1 MASFSSLNTAL
12 SAMRYQ
18 QVALDVASTNVA
30 NGGTDGYVR
39 RRVVGETV
47 GGGAVP
53 AVWSRTN
60 EVAAGVRASGIG
72 RMVDQYLDA
81 RGRTEHG
88 KQSYLDLQSEALAR
102 VETGLAEPGDN
113 GVAGALAAFRSTLH
127 DLVNSPGSDAAR
139 SQVLASANTVADAIR
154 LQSRNL
160 TDEAGD
166 QRSGLLATVQEVND
180 TATQLAATNKS
191 IAAASL
197 TAGDTASLLDE
208 RDRLSMKLAE
218 LTGGTA
224 TIRSDGGMDVDL
236 NGVALVTGASAN
248 QLQITAGVN
257 ADGTADGNPTAYAV
271 SGGGG
276 AVPGTL
282 GGEVGGISDLL
293 DRKLPDYLAGLNGIA
308 KKLADDINAQHVLGF
323 DAAGAPGGAT
333 FFAYTGPD
341 VAASLTV
348 AITDPKKIAASSKPA
363 DPATGMVLDTGNADR
378 LIDAITVDDDY
389 QRLVNGFGT
398 VVASTKRLATNQQAL
413 TSQVDSSREQL
424 AGVSLDEE
432 TVNMLSAQRAYEA
445 AARVMTT
452 VDSVLDTLINRTGVT
467 R

>member
-18 QVALDVASTNVA
+18 QVALDIASTNVA

-53 AVWSRTN
+53 AVWSRTT
-60 EVAAGVRASGIG
+60 EVAAGVRASAVD

-81 RGRTEHG
+81 RGRTEHA
-88 KQSYLDLQSEALAR
+88 KQSYIDLQSEALAR

-113 GVAGALAAFRSTLH
+113 GVAGALTAFRSTLH

-139 SQVLASANTVADAIR
+139 SQVLASANTLADAIR

-166 QRSGLLATVQEVND
+166 QRSALLATVQEVND

-191 IAAASL
+191 ISAASL

-208 RDRLSMKLAE
+208 RDRLAMKLSQ
-218 LTGGTA
+218 LSGGTA
-224 TIRSDGGMDVDL
+224 TIRSDGGMDVAL
-236 NGVALVTGASAN
+236 NGVALVTGSAAN

-257 ADGTADGNPTAYAV
+257 GDGTADGNPTAYAV
-271 SGGGG
+271 SGA
-276 AVPGTL
+276 AVTGTL
-282 GGEVGGISDLL
+282 GGEVGGISDLI
-293 DRKLPDYLAGLNGIA
+293 DHKLPDYLAGLNGIA
-308 KKLADDINAQHVLGF
+308 KQLADDVNAQHALGF
-323 DAAGAPGGAT
+323 DSAGAPGGAT
-333 FFAYTGPD
+333 FFDYTGPD

-348 AITDPKKIAASSKPA
+348 AITDPKKIAASGKPA

-398 VVASTKRLATNQQAL
+398 VVASTKRLAANQQAL

>member
-18 QVALDVASTNVA
+18 QVALDIASTNVA

-47 GGGAVP
+47 GAGPVP
-53 AVWSRTN
+53 ALWSRPT
-60 EVAAGVRASGIG
+60 EVGAGVRASSVD
-72 RMVDQYLDA
+72 RMVDRYLDA
-81 RGRTEHG
+81 RGRSEHA
-88 KQSYLDLQSEALAR
+88 KQSYLDLQAEALAR

-127 DLVNSPGSDAAR
+127 DLVNAPGSDAAR
-139 SQVLASANTVADAIR
+139 SQVLSSANTLADAIR

-160 TDEAGD
+160 ADEAGD
-166 QRSGLLATVQEVND
+166 QRSRLLATVQEVND
-180 TATQLAATNKS
+180 TATQLAATNHS

-197 TAGDTASLLDE
+197 AAGDTASLLDE

-236 NGVALVTGASAN
+236 NGVPLVTGSTAR
-248 QLQITAGVN
+248 QLQLTAGVN
-257 ADGTADGNPTAYAV
+257 DDGTADGSLTAYTV
-271 SGGGG
+271 SDGGGP
-276 AVPGTL
+276 VPGTL

-293 DRKLPDYLAGLNGIA
+293 DHRLPDYLSGLNAVA
-308 KKLADDINAQHVLGF
+308 KQLADDVNAQHQQGF
-323 DAAGAPGGAT
+323 DANGDPGAAT
-333 FFAYTGPD
+333 FFDYTDPD

-348 AITDPKKIAASSKPA
+348 AVIDPKKLAASAVAVP
-363 DPATGMVLDTGNADR
+363 GVLDTGNADK
-378 LIDAITVDDDY
+378 LIDAIGVDDDY

-398 VVASTKRLATNQQAL
+398 IVASTKRLAANQQAL

-452 VDSVLDTLINRTGVT
+452 VDSMLDTLINRTGVT

>member
-18 QVALDVASTNVA
+18 QVALDIASTNVA

-47 GGGAVP
+47 GAGAVP
-53 AVWSRTN
+53 ALWSRSK
-60 EVAAGVRASGIG
+60 EVGAGVRASAVD
-72 RMVDQYLDA
+72 RMVDPYLEA
-81 RGRTEHG
+81 RGRSEHG
-88 KQSYLDLQSEALAR
+88 KQSYLDLQAEALAR
-102 VETGLAEPGDN
+102 VETGLAEPGDK
-113 GVAGALAAFRSTLH
+113 GVAAAISAFRSTLH
-127 DLVNSPGSDAAR
+127 DLVNAPGSDAAR
-139 SQVLASANTVADAIR
+139 SQVLASASTLADAIR

-160 TDEAGD
+160 ADEAGD
-166 QRSGLLATVQEVND
+166 QRSRLLATVEEVNT
-180 TATQLAATNKS
+180 TAAELAATNHS

-197 TAGDTASLLDE
+197 TAGDTATLLDE

-224 TIRSDGGMDVDL
+224 TVRSDGGMDVEL
-236 NGVALVTGASAN
+236 NGVALVTGSTAN

-257 ADGTADGNPTAYAV
+257 SDGTADGNPTAYAI

-293 DRKLPDYLAGLNGIA
+293 DHKLPDYVTGLNAVA
-308 KKLADDINAQHVLGF
+308 KELADDVNAQHQLGYDRDGVAGTKMF
-323 DAAGAPGGAT
+323 D
-333 FFAYTGPD
+333 YTGPD
-341 VAASLTV
+341 VASTITV
-348 AITDPKKIAASSKPA
+348 TITDPRKVAASSVAAP
-363 DPATGMVLDTGNADR
+363 DVLDAGNADK
-378 LIDAITVDDDY
+378 LVDAIDVDDDY

-398 VVASTKRLATNQQAL
+398 IVASTKRLATNQQAL

-432 TVNMLSAQRAYEA
+432 TVNMLTAQRAYEA

-452 VDSVLDTLINRTGVT
+452 VDSMLDTLINRTGLV

>member
-18 QVALDVASTNVA
+18 QVVLDVSSTNVA
-30 NGGTDGYVR
+30 NGGTEGYVR

-47 GGGAVP
+47 GAGAVP

-60 EVAAGVRASGIG
+60 EVGAGVRASAVD
-72 RMVDQYLDA
+72 RMVDQYLDG
-81 RGRTEHG
+81 RGRAEHA
-88 KQSYLDLQSEALAR
+88 KQSYLDLQTEALAR

-113 GVAGALAAFRSTLH
+113 GVSGALAAFRSTLH
-127 DLVNSPGSDAAR
+127 DLVNAPASDAAR
-139 SQVLASANTVADAIR
+139 SQVLSSANTLADAIR

-160 TDEAGD
+160 ADEAGD
-166 QRSGLLATVQEVND
+166 QRSRLQATVQEVND
-180 TATQLAATNKS
+180 TATQLAATNHS

-197 TAGDTASLLDE
+197 SAGDTATLLDE

-224 TIRSDGGMDVDL
+224 KIRGDGGMDVEV
-236 NGVALVTGASAN
+236 NGVSLVAGSTAQ

-257 ADGTADGNPTAYAV
+257 PDGTADGNPTAYAV
-271 SGGGG
+271 SGT
-276 AVPGTL
+276 AITGTL
-282 GGEVGGISDLL
+282 GGRVGGISDLL
-293 DRKLPDYLAGLNGIA
+293 DHKLPDYLSGLNGIA
-308 KKLADDINAQHVLGF
+308 QQLADGVNAQHQLGF
-323 DAAGAPGGAT
+323 DGNGNPGAAT
-333 FFAYTGPD
+333 FFDYTGPD

-348 AITDPKKIAASSKPA
+348 AITDPKLLAASSRPV

-389 QRLVNGFGT
+389 QRLVNVFGT
-398 VVASTKRLATNQQAL
+398 VVASTKRLAANQQAL

-432 TVNMLSAQRAYEA
+432 TVTMLSAQRAYEA

-452 VDSVLDTLINRTGVT
+452 VDSVLDTLINRTGMT